1 MNLRLEQ
8 RLKRLEGSAE
18 DDEDLEL
25 IIAFIEPDG
34 TVAGRYR
41 MIDEGLSRI
50 EDGEEVG
57 AR

>member
-18 DDEDLEL
+18 DDEELDL
-25 IIAFIEPDG
+25 IVVFVEPDG

-41 MIDEGLSRI
+41 LIDEGLSRI
-50 EDGEEVG
+50 EDAEEVG